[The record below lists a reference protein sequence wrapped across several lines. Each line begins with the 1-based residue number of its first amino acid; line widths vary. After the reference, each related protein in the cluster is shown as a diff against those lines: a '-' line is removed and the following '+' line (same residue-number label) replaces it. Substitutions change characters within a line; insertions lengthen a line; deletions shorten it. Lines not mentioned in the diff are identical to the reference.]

1 MAPTDYFEAFASR
14 YKPYK
19 AGAWC
24 YEDGCIYRGL
34 DLLFEATQDRRWRSH
49 LFRLIDP
56 QIGADGALAD
66 YDPQEFN
73 IDNILSGRV
82 LFPLAEETG
91 DGKYRAAAE
100 RLIEQLTVHPRI
112 LSGNYW
118 HKKRYPRQLW
128 LDGLYMAL
136 PFQVEYAQ
144 VAGRPDLIADAL
156 QQLSTALVLTEG
168 SSNLHVHGYDESRN
182 QRWAEPVTGRSPA
195 VWARAMGWMAMAL
208 VDVLAFLPEDAA
220 TSALRR
226 RTRAIL
232 TEIASRQTASGLWQ
246 QVLDAPAL
254 PGNYEESSAA
264 AMFAYAFLRAAR
276 LGLARGEDGDRLAS
290 AGQRALDA
298 LLTTRLTEQDG
309 ITRLTGICHVA
320 GLGSFSGP
328 YRDGSPRYYLTEPVV
343 YDDAKGVG
351 PLMMAFAEA
360 EQLKANRPMSR
371 LPTARGG
378 SHTS

>member
-1 MAPTDYFEAFASR
+1 MTPTDYFDEFASR
-14 YKPYK
+14 YEPYK
-19 AGAWC
+19 GGAWC

-34 DLLFEATQDRRWRSH
+34 DLLFEATGDRRWRSH
-49 LFRLIDP
+49 LYRLIGP
-56 QIGADGALAD
+56 QIGADGALAG

-82 LFPLAEETG
+82 LFPLAGETG

-100 RLIEQLTVHPRI
+100 RLIEQLTAHPRI

-136 PFQVEYAQ
+136 PFQVEYGHA
-144 VAGRPDLIADAL
+144 AGRPDLIADAL

-168 SSNLHVHGYDESRN
+168 SSNLHVHGYDESRD
-182 QRWAEPVTGRSPA
+182 QRWAEPVTGRSSA

-208 VDVLAFLPEDAA
+208 VDVLAILPDDTA

-226 RTRAIL
+226 RTTAIL
-232 TEIASRQTASGLWQ
+232 TEVASWQTASGLWQ

-254 PGNYEESSAA
+254 LGNYEESSAA

-276 LGLARGEDGDRLAS
+276 LELVEEEATDRLAV
-290 AGQRALDA
+290 AGLKALDA
-298 LLTTRLTEQDG
+298 LLTARLTEQDG
-309 ITRLTGICHVA
+309 IIRLTGICQVA

-328 YRDGSPRYYLTEPVV
+328 YRDGTPRYYLNEPVV
-343 YDDAKGVG
+343 CDDAKGVG
-351 PLMMAFAEA
+351 SLMMAFAEA
-360 EQLKANRPMSR
+360 EQRKTSRPMSR
-371 LPTARGG
+371 LCTAREG
-378 SHTS
+378 SHTQ